1 MTVTEI
7 VNDLLDFDMITI
19 EAASVLLSAELKAN
33 MFDKQDRNANQVFQ
47 SYHGVPNGGT
57 SNPYYVST
65 TTNDPIVGTKTNTG
79 LSAGANEL
87 LKVK

>member
-7 VNDLLDFDMITI
+7 VNDLLDFNMITI
-19 EAASVLLSAELKAN
+19 EAATVLLQTELKAK
-33 MFDKQDRNANQVFQ
+33 MFDNQVKNTNQAFQ
-47 SYHGVPNGGT
+47 PYHGVTNGNT

-65 TTNDPIVGTKTNTG
+65 TTNDPIKGTTNREI
-79 LSAGANEL
+79 SAGANEL